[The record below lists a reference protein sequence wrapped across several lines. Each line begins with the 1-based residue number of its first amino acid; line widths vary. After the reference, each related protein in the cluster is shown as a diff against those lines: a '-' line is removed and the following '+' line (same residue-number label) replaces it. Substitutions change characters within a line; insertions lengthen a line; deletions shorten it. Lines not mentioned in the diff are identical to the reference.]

1 VAAQQD
7 RRSPLAVVLLTLLAE
22 EPMHPYRMQ
31 QLMKERG
38 KDRVANVAQRNSVYQ
53 TIERLQRIGLI
64 RARETSRDERRPERT
79 TYELTPEGE
88 RVVRD
93 WLRTMLAEPAT
104 EFPQFPAALASLL
117 ILEPDEV
124 RAQLE
129 HRVER
134 LTAKVAGTKAAI
146 ARIPRIF
153 VLEEEYLLAV
163 WRAELRWLRGIIES
177 LRDGEL
183 SWTEAGLRTYL
194 QTGQLP

>member
-1 VAAQQD
+1 MAAQQD

-88 RVVRD
+88 RVIRD

>member
-1 VAAQQD
+1 MAAQQD

>member
-134 LTAKVAGTKAAI
+134 LTVEVAGTKAAI

>member
-64 RARETSRDERRPERT
+64 RARETSREERRPERT

-88 RVVRD
+88 RVIRD

-134 LTAKVAGTKAAI
+134 LTAEVAGTKAAI

-183 SWTEAGLRTYL
+183 SWSEAGLRTYL

>member
-1 VAAQQD
+1 MAAQQD

-64 RARETSRDERRPERT
+64 RARETSREERRPERT

-88 RVVRD
+88 RVIRD

-194 QTGQLP
+194 QAGQLP

>member
-1 VAAQQD
+1 MAAQQD

-64 RARETSRDERRPERT
+64 RARETSREERRPERT

-88 RVVRD
+88 RVIRD

-134 LTAKVAGTKAAI
+134 LTAEVAGTKAAI

-183 SWTEAGLRTYL
+183 SWSEAGLRTYL